1 MSVTPTSDVYGSSVS
16 ASAGHPTAASYGS
29 TPGSAAA
36 IGSTMAGV
44 PPGRSGTVGL
54 GILTA
59 VLVFGVTL
67 ALLMTFANPGGRTP
81 GVTTPTAGAVV
92 LPGSPTSPG
101 LAVTPGVVIP
111 MAEPVTREA
120 APAAT
125 HGELVIKAEPV
136 GAEVLVDNRSMG
148 NAPFEGVLEAGMH
161 RVELHAAGYQPWN
174 SEVEVVLG
182 ERQMLNIVLSKT
194 EVAKVEVS
202 RRRNKRS
209 SSKKKSSDKSAD
221 ASSEDDAVEKPA
233 PVEPP
238 RKLDRGDSTFK
249 KLDGG
254 GSGSKFKK
262 LGEGGGKLGG
272 VKKLGE

>member
-1 MSVTPTSDVYGSSVS
+1 M
-16 ASAGHPTAASYGS
+16 
-29 TPGSAAA
+29 

-67 ALLMTFANPGGRTP
+67 ALLMTFANPGARTP
-81 GVTTPTAGAVV
+81 GATTPSAGAVV
-92 LPGSPTSPG
+92 LPMSPASPG
-101 LAVTPGVVIP
+101 LAATPGVVIP
-111 MAEPVTREA
+111 MAEPVAREA
-120 APAAT
+120 LPAAT

-136 GAEVLVDNRSMG
+136 GAEVLVDGRSMG
-148 NAPFEGVLEAGMH
+148 NAPFDGVLEAGMH
-161 RVELHAAGYQPWN
+161 RVELNATGYEPWN

-182 ERQMLNIVLSKT
+182 ERQMLNIVLPRAEAT
-194 EVAKVEVS
+194 TAETS
-202 RRRNKRS
+202 RRRNKRPS
-209 SSKKKSSDKSAD
+209 SNKSSKKKSSDKSAG

-233 PVEPP
+233 AVEPP
-238 RKLDRGDSTFK
+238 RKLDRGDSKFK

-262 LGEGGGKLGG
+262 LGEGGKIGG
-272 VKKLGE
+272 VKKLGG